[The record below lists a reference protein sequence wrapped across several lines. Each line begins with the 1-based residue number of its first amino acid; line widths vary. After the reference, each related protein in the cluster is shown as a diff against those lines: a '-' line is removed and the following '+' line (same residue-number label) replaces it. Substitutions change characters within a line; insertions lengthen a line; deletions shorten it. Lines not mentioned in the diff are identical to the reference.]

1 MSAPAK
7 ESDITEA
14 TDLIESAGLEDASA
28 ASTILDVIRVVKG
41 NPSDQDIAALV
52 VVLTAA
58 AGSTGSAVDSR
69 PPELWGSHASKHRTF
84 APYSPYS
91 YGASQRY

>member
-1 MSAPAK
+1 MSAPTK

-14 TDLIESAGLEDASA
+14 TDLIESAGLEEASA
-28 ASTILDVIRVVKG
+28 VAEVHAAIRVVKG
-41 NPSDQDIAALV
+41 NPSDQDLAALV

-58 AGSTGSAVDSR
+58 AGSTAAPVDSR

>member
-14 TDLIESAGLEDASA
+14 TDLIESAGLEEASA
-28 ASTILDVIRVVKG
+28 VAEVHAAIRVVKG
-41 NPSDQDIAALV
+41 NPSDQDLAALV

-58 AGSTGSAVDSR
+58 AGSGAAPVDSR